1 MDNDASE
8 AGESSYGGVVISS
21 RDVPITL
28 PVLKYGYRRERF
40 QWDELRDI
48 IEVVKDLAKLSR
60 SETQQREYEIFR
72 YHLRRQY
79 KSVIDYILISKLGF
93 EKVQTN
99 GLWQALPQLKDFGEV
114 RKILV
119 LNDFPYYMA
128 YGITHYVLW
137 KTNENVTEE
146 DIEEAQEDL
155 KTMMDVEDML
165 YWANPPHLKSL
176 PEIDH
181 VHFLCLWSRKES
193 PRASS

>member
-1 MDNDASE
+1 MDNAPE
-8 AGESSYGGVVISS
+8 NGESSYGGVVLSS

-48 IEVVKDLAKLSR
+48 IEVEKDLAKLSR
-60 SETQQREYEIFR
+60 SETQQREYEGFR
-72 YHLRRQY
+72 YQY
-79 KSVIDYILISKLGF
+79 NSVIDCILISKLGF
-93 EKVQTN
+93 EKVQIN

-114 RKILV
+114 RKALV
-119 LNDFPYYMA
+119 PNDFPYYMA
-128 YGITHYVLW
+128 YGIVHYVFW
-137 KTNENVTEE
+137 KTNENVTEK

-165 YWANPPHLKSL
+165 YWVNPPHLKSL

-181 VHFLCLWSRKES
+181 VHFLCLLKRKES